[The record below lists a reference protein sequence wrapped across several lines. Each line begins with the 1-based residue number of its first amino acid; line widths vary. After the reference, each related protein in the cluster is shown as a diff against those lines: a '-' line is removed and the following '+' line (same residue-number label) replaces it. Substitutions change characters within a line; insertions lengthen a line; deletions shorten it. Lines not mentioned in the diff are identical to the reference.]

1 MTTDNKNSSAK
12 AAGSTPWANNTSV
25 GDFAIEGLQKGLT
38 VTSSSMRQ
46 CNLRCELSS
55 SACASFRP

>member
-12 AAGSTPWANNTSV
+12 AAGSTPWANTSV